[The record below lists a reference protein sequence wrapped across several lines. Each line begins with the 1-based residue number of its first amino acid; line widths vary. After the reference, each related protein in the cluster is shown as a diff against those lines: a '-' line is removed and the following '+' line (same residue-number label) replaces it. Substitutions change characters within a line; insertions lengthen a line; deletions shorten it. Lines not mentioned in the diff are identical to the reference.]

1 MDLVND
7 QVCHLLYY
15 LSFESPHGIYTG
27 GSHSFSCRIRKL
39 SKREDLVSAT
49 SSTSLVHTHLQLG
62 CPRPSLP
69 RHSQIPTTE
78 PDQGTGMCP
87 YSPGIEPFIY
97 PTVSRIEKLSFSPR
111 VCHRPFF
118 HYGSFPPQPQTPN
131 LRVFIPLKPDTRP
144 PFLSKPPDLP
154 SSLYRLCPTRKE
166 LQYSISTFRSSRAR
180 STRAQAIK
188 HVYIPSLPRLSR
200 W

>member
-1 MDLVND
+1 MAFVTLTSKHRRLEKARKELVDLVND

-27 GSHSFSCRIRKL
+27 GSHSFSCRIRKP

-87 YSPGIEPFIY
+87 YSTGIEPFIY
-97 PTVSRIEKLSFSPR
+97 PTVSQIEKLVLLHPRLPSPVLSLR
-111 VCHRPFF
+111 LLPTSATDSQSTCIDTSQTRHST
-118 HYGSFPPQPQTPN
+118 SFP
-131 LRVFIPLKPDTRP
+131 I
-144 PFLSKPPDLP
+144 
-154 SSLYRLCPTRKE
+154 
-166 LQYSISTFRSSRAR
+166 
-180 STRAQAIK
+180 
-188 HVYIPSLPRLSR
+188 
-200 W
+200 